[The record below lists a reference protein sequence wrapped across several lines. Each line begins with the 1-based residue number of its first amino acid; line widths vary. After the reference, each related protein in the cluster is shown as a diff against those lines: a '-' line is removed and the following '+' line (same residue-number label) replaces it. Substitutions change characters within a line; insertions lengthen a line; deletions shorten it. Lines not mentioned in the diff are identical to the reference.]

1 MAARTKSRKRMTP
14 EQQTAFEARR
24 DQMQTLAKTIAA
36 MSDADRQ
43 ALAASVG
50 TILTCEQRP
59 LSPHNTCMLAHQ
71 RPDATVIGGFQQWK
85 RLGRAVRKGEKGSY
99 IWVPLAAGTQET
111 GSEGEEDTATRPRF
125 RLVAVFDVSQT
136 DEDPQ
141 EESHGL

>member
-1 MAARTKSRKRMTP
+1 MTP

-36 MSDADRQ
+36 MSDTDRQ

-50 TILTCEQRP
+50 TVLTCEQRP

-99 IWVPLAAGTQET
+99 IWVPLTSGTQEADH
-111 GSEGEEDTATRPRF
+111 EGAEDAATRQRF

-141 EESHGL
+141 EESHGV